1 MKTITLSKKSY
12 TLEDALTLASQD
24 NVVLE
29 TPDGRVFILAEV
41 DDFAKEVTLVRQN
54 DELMALLA
62 ERSKKTERL
71 PQSQVKALLGLD

>member
-1 MKTITLSKKSY
+1 MKTITSSKKLS
-12 TLEDALTLASQD
+12 L
-24 NVVLE
+24 
-29 TPDGRVFILAEV
+29 EV

-71 PQSQVKALLGLD
+71 PKSQVKTLLGLD